1 MNIRGYNVSDQPGTQ
16 EEREV
21 QTWAEGPIYLS
32 IMCHILVHRIVSSV
46 VQIILRDINGEKV
59 SN

>member
-21 QTWAEGPIYLS
+21 RKWVEGLIYVG
-32 IMCHILVHRIVSSV
+32 IMCHIWVHRIGSTLI
-46 VQIILRDINGEKV
+46 QIILKNINGERF
-59 SN
+59 